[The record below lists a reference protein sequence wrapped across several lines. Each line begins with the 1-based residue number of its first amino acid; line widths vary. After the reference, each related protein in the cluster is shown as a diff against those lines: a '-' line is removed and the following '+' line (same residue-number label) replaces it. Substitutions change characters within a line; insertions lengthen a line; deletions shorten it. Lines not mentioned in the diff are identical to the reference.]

1 MKKEKGAVMVEA
13 VILFPMVMMTVFFLI
28 YFSLFK
34 LQEIAVMY
42 QVQRVA
48 HQGSL
53 LLASPGYQML
63 GDYDGKN
70 IDFTENLTTETAP
83 EKVNEYYKSYHKDLG
98 VIYREI
104 FGYKTWI
111 GDSEMQG
118 FMDKMKEDTL
128 VLAGFSLFHQ
138 NIEVERGLFSTHIE
152 VSVEFGLPTPGV
164 LRYFGF
170 DDEIKFKQGAAA
182 NAIHPAS
189 VVRTIDLAGDI
200 AVEVSEKLKIKDNLS
215 KIITG
220 INKYLF

>member
-1 MKKEKGAVMVEA
+1 MVEA
-13 VILFPMVMMTVFFLI
+13 IIFFPMVMMTVFFLI

-53 LLASPGYQML
+53 LLAGPGYQTL
-63 GDYDGKN
+63 GDYDNKN
-70 IDFTENLTTETAP
+70 IDFKEALTTETAP
-83 EKVNEYYKSYHKDLG
+83 EKVNEYYKSYHKNLG

-104 FGYKTWI
+104 FGYKNWI
-111 GDSEMQG
+111 SDDEVQS

-128 VLAGFSLFHQ
+128 VLAGFSLFDSKV
-138 NIEVERGLFSTHIE
+138 EVERGLFSTRI
-152 VSVEFGLPTPGV
+152 VASVEFGLPTPGV

-170 DDEIKFKQGAAA
+170 EDELKFKEAATA

-189 VVRTIDLAGDI
+189 VVRTMDLAGDI
-200 AVEVSEKLKIKDNLS
+200 AGAVCEKLGIKDDLS
-215 KIITG
+215 KIIKG